1 MKTLIE
7 LSAAFSSA
15 HLYHQPKWDEKRNAE
30 EFGRCHTPHGHGHNY
45 RVRVEFAAPNDLQ
58 SLEEAEAWPERAVL
72 EKALHEETR
81 RLDHEHL
88 NFVIPEFKN
97 TVPTTENIAR
107 VLMERL
113 QARKLPWA
121 PSRLRLYEMDDLWVE
136 VLP

>member
-1 MKTLIE
+1 MNTLIE
-7 LSAAFSSA
+7 LTDSFSAA
-15 HLYHQPKWDEKRNAE
+15 HLYHQPKWDQAKNDQ

-45 RVRVEFAAPNDLQ
+45 RVEVLFQAPPSLQ
-58 SLEEAEAWPERAVL
+58 TLEQGESSPEL
-72 EKALHEETR
+72 KTHQEALHEETR

-97 TVPTTENIAR
+97 IVPTTENIAR

-121 PSRLRLYEMDDLWVE
+121 PTRLRLYEMNDLWVE
-136 VLP
+136 VLA